1 MRKITILEVMD
12 PIKKEFIPIR
22 QAINQGLFSTKS
34 YLFFD
39 PIENRHFSITE
50 AAQKGIFKTA
60 IDLRPEALVVE
71 RIKIAETVSLI
82 SARDPTNKKQL
93 INIVDAIKSG
103 IVDTSLRIYRNIVTN
118 EVTDLADAI
127 ENDLIQVKILRETT
141 EKITETL
148 TEQKSPEN
156 FGILKKIDR
165 SSVSTKS
172 EVDLVNQDSD
182 KSKIKEINGM
192 FVYDRTKSLNVN
204 KRLKKYDDDV
214 AAGFITDSDSKKI
227 INQSNKVLKS
237 ILKSNSPINPLIDM
251 NEAIKNNV
259 VILPDSLNFTQ
270 NVEYVIDLKTG
281 NKYNFAKAC
290 DIGIIDVRNKKF
302 LDTRTSQSIS
312 LFEALGKNYILMKDE
327 LNNNYE
333 DEESSYKNIPEP
345 KKLTHLDISTVF
357 DPKSGEQ
364 ISIEKAI
371 KLGFYNTKQE
381 IYTDTIT
388 KRN

>member
-1 MRKITILEVMD
+1 MD